1 MNRILRRPMFRIGG
15 YAGTGIT
22 SGLDQPQKIA
32 SAGMDMK
39 IKKLTEAFMLYK
51 QQGGTLSFE
60 EFSELYAKENFN
72 SGGRVGYKTGTM
84 PTFQATGLPGFLTS
98 FGLNMLATPPR
109 GNIFQTA
116 ATAARDPFAQL
127 QADQIAA
134 RRLQGEKEFLRSER
148 LEGQEFEEG
157 QLEKRLKSA
166 EDIAAMK
173 SDQSLSVNQLASTY
187 LDDYDGDLNK
197 ATNKA
202 KFFLEIRPILANEAT
217 GVGETQIGGI
227 IEADLSNPKQAKTFA
242 RANRNKIGKVFFDIN
257 TGTLKKLVKDP
268 ETKKLGFVPFSLTGS
283 TQTGADDPNA
293 FLPTKEGKDEVV
305 PQKDIFEEITTPGLT
320 STDQAILDQV
330 AENKKKIQEGYKNIG
345 QSDFSDLYR

>member
-1 MNRILRRPMFRIGG
+1 MNRILRRPKFRIGG
-15 YAGTGIT
+15 SAGTGIT
-22 SGLDQPQKIA
+22 SGLDQPQKMA

-39 IKKLTEAFMLYK
+39 LKKLTEAFMLYK

-84 PTFQATGLPGFLTS
+84 PTLQATGLPGFLTS

-148 LEGQEFEEG
+148 LSTQEFEEG
-157 QLEKRLKSA
+157 QLQKRLDVEREK
-166 EDIAAMK
+166 IAAGDDISLGQLTQLYMDNYAGDPNAQIK
-173 SDQSLSVNQLASTY
+173 ASNHAKYVKLILPELRTTVGDSQVGGVVEEDLSDLK
-187 LDDYDGDLNK
+187 K
-197 ATNKA
+197 ATKFA
-202 KFFLEIRPILANEAT
+202 K
-217 GVGETQIGGI
+217 
-227 IEADLSNPKQAKTFA
+227 
-242 RANRNKIGKVFFDIN
+242 RNKNNVGKVFFDVN
-257 TGTLKKLVKDP
+257 SGTLKKLVRDP
-268 ETKKLGFVPFSLTGS
+268 DTKKLGFVPFSLTDS

-293 FLPTKEGKDEVV
+293 FLPTKEGRDEVV
-305 PQKDIFEEITTPGLT
+305 PQKDIFEEITTPGFT
-320 STDQAILDQV
+320 STDRAIYDQV
-330 AENKKKIQEGYKNIG
+330 VENKKKIQEGYKNIG

>member
-1 MNRILRRPMFRIGG
+1 M
-15 YAGTGIT
+15 
-22 SGLDQPQKIA
+22 
-32 SAGMDMK
+32 
-39 IKKLTEAFMLYK
+39 
-51 QQGGTLSFE
+51 
-60 EFSELYAKENFN
+60 
-72 SGGRVGYKTGTM
+72 
-84 PTFQATGLPGFLTS
+84 
-98 FGLNMLATPPR
+98 
-109 GNIFQTA
+109 
-116 ATAARDPFAQL
+116 
-127 QADQIAA
+127 AA
-134 RRLQGEKEFLRSER
+134 RRLQAEKEFLRSER

-166 EDIAAMK
+166 EDIAARK

-227 IEADLSNPKQAKTFA
+227 IEADLSIPKQAKTFA
-242 RANRNKIGKVFFDIN
+242 RANKHKVGKVFFDIN
-257 TGTLKKLVKDP
+257 TGTLKKLVRDP

-293 FLPTKEGKDEVV
+293 FLPTEEGRDEVV